1 MFFKSSVF
9 AMHIQKK
16 IELKNKK
23 RGQKNKHENTPD
35 ATKMK
40 LLLSFTGLGHKS
52 VLCRLSFMVTE
63 INI

>member
-1 MFFKSSVF
+1 
-9 AMHIQKK
+9 MHIQKK